1 MNNANNELHVIFG
14 TGPVGLTLADEL
26 IARGRRVRLVNRSGK
41 AETSQDVEIV
51 AADATDPAAV
61 TALSEG
67 AVAIYNCVNSVY
79 SQQYEMVPRFQ
90 KAILAAASVTG
101 AKLIVTDSL
110 YMYGVTHGVPMN
122 EDTPYAPSSRKGEMR
137 AQVARDY
144 LKAHADG
151 VAQVALGR
159 AADFFG
165 PRVFNS
171 TFGERVFPLALSG
184 QPVQVMG
191 NIDLPHPYSYM
202 PDIARGLATL
212 GERPE
217 AIGHEWLLP
226 VAPTVTTREMLKLVE
241 AAVGHPL
248 EIQTATREIIEHFG
262 EFDEQMREFVEM
274 FYQYEE
280 PQIVDSSR
288 FTETFEWSAT
298 PLSEAIAATVD
309 WFKALQ
315 K

>member
-14 TGPVGLTLADEL
+14 TGPVGLTLANEL
-26 IARGRRVRLVNRSGK
+26 LSRGRRVRLVNRSGK
-41 AETSQDVEIV
+41 ADIPAGAELIS
-51 AADATDPAAV
+51 ADATDPAAV

-67 AVAIYNCVNSVY
+67 AAAIYNCVNTLY
-79 SQQYEMVPRFQ
+79 AQQYEMIPRFQ
-90 KAILAAASVTG
+90 KAMLAAASATG
-101 AKLIVTDSL
+101 AKVIVTDSL
-110 YMYGVTHGVPMN
+110 YMYGVTHGVPMT
-122 EDTPYAPSSRKGEMR
+122 EVTPYMPTSRKGEMR

-165 PRVFNS
+165 PRVYNS
-171 TFGERVFPLALSG
+171 TYGERVFPPALAG
-184 QPVQVMG
+184 QPVQVIG

-217 AIGHEWLLP
+217 ALGREWLLP
-226 VAPTVTTREMLKLVE
+226 VAPTVTTRDMVKLVE
-241 AAVGHPL
+241 TVVGHPL
-248 EIQTATREIIEHFG
+248 EIQTASREIIAHFG
-262 EFDEQMREFVEM
+262 EHDEQMREFLEM

-280 PQIVDSSR
+280 AQIVDSSR
-288 FTETFEWSAT
+288 FTETFGWSAT
-298 PLSEAIAATVD
+298 PLKEAIAATVA
-309 WFKALQ
+309 WFRGK
-315 K
+315 

>member
-26 IARGRRVRLVNRSGK
+26 ISRGRRVRLVNRSGK
-41 AETSQDVEIV
+41 AAISGDMELIAS
-51 AADATDPAAV
+51 DATDLAAA
-61 TALSEG
+61 TSLSEG
-67 AVAIYNCVNSVY
+67 ASAIYNCVNVPY
-79 SQQYEMVPRFQ
+79 PQQYHIVPLFQ
-90 KAILAAASVTG
+90 KALLAAASATG

-110 YMYGVTHGVPMN
+110 YMYGETHGAPIT
-122 EDTPYAPSSRKGEMR
+122 EDTPYAPSSRKGALR
-137 AQVARDY
+137 AQVARDH

-165 PRVFNS
+165 PRVLNS
-171 TFGERVFPLALSG
+171 TFGERVFPPALAG

-191 NIDLPHPYSYM
+191 DIDVPHAYSYM

-217 AIGHEWLLP
+217 ALGHEWLLP
-226 VAPTVTTREMLKLVE
+226 VAPTATTREMVKLVE
-241 AAVGHPL
+241 AALGHSL
-248 EIQTATREIIEHFG
+248 EIQTASREIIAQFG
-262 EFDEQMREFVEM
+262 EHNEEMREFVEM
-274 FYQYEE
+274 FYQYEG

-288 FTETFEWSAT
+288 FTETFGWSAT

-309 WFKALQ
+309 WFRGQQ